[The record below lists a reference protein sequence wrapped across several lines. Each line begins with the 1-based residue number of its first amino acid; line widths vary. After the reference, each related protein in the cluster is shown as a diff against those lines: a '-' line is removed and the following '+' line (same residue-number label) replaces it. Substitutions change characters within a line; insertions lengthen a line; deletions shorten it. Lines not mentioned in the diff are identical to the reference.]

1 MSYPEHSGGVSRR
14 NLIKSSAIGSL
25 ALAAGG
31 LSLPFSLRAAAAA
44 VQQATGAEEKPYG
57 GPARLTAAVAA
68 RYACTSAT
76 TKWCGWKPIIPATI
90 STAIIRFAPACAG
103 ALFAGVST
111 TPIV

>member
-44 VQQATGAEEKPYG
+44 VQQATGAEEKTVWG
-57 GPARLTAAVAA
+57 GLL
-68 RYACTSAT
+68 
-76 TKWCGWKPIIPATI
+76 G
-90 STAIIRFAPACAG
+90 
-103 ALFAGVST
+103 
-111 TPIV
+111 